1 MKRGF
6 DTNFHS
12 VYKNSPELYH
22 LFSMAEVFS
31 PELIKRLEKL
41 FVGDTLL
48 DVACG
53 TCHKTDKFST
63 HFSKVYALDVSDT
76 LLNYG
81 RKMYGKNTKLN
92 FILSSAAHIPL
103 LDKSIDTIFIS
114 WGSFPLTKT
123 LREVKRILKPGGVVL
138 RIGASGEDD
147 FTKLFPDFDL
157 KRIKRIQYQFEMNGF
172 RQERHTVR
180 IQFRDIK
187 SAKKILS
194 KIIKVNPEKIV
205 SKDLQHNIVLHYYIN
220 T

>member
-6 DTNFHS
+6 GTNFHS

-22 LFSMAEVFS
+22 LFSVAEVFS
-31 PELIKRLEKL
+31 PELIKRLEAL
-41 FVGDTLL
+41 FVGDILL

-53 TCHKTDKFST
+53 TCHKTNKFSK
-63 HFSKVYALDVSDT
+63 HFSKVYALDVSGA

-103 LDKSIDTIFIS
+103 LDKSIDTVFIS

-123 LREVKRILKPGGVVL
+123 LREIKRILKPGGVVL
-138 RIGASGEDD
+138 RIGASREDD
-147 FTKLFPDFDL
+147 FTRLFPDFDI
-157 KRIKRIQYQFEMNGF
+157 KRIKRIQHQFEMSGF
-172 RQERHTVR
+172 KKERHNVQ

-194 KIIKVNPEKIV
+194 KIIKINPEKIV
-205 SKDLQHNIVLHYYIN
+205 SKDLQHDIVLHYYIN
-220 T
+220 K